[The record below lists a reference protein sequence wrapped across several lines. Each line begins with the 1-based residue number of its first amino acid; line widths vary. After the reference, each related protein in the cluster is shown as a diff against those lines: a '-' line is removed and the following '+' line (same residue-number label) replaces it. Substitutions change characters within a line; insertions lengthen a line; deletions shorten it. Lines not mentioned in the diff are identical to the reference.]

1 MPDSML
7 RTVLKEMKQLSKV
20 RKTIKKT
27 KRKTRRKESQAAI
40 NRRMAKVRAAK
51 NWVFTGIQ
59 ILQTKIRIMT

>member
-27 KRKTRRKESQAAI
+27 KRKTKRKESQAAI

-51 NWVFTGIQ
+51 N
-59 ILQTKIRIMT
+59 